1 MGPADLPAPLFQD
14 TKKSPSFKLDLQFR
28 DFFVSCSE
36 IPAYG
41 DENMTAQSRID
52 AQTRL
57 ILRIHMIWR
66 SLFAV
71 LAAGGAFL
79 LWTGQTD
86 LALWQ
91 KILLSVVAALLS
103 GFSAFGAVQ
112 LAKRNHAGRMTS
124 LVIDYLGFVACI
136 VVALNTGEFFIGIDA
151 LGETFGKGIPYLG
164 ITALGYFLGML
175 EEYFPAKRTTSE
187 SSLKAVS
194 RWVIIGGFI
203 LFLWQVDALNGVI
216 YFLGKL
222 VQPNGL
228 IAVTGLII
236 TGPALWSMTR
246 PTIAQALNVKNG
258 HAQIIN
264 GWLFLSPNLLGFLI
278 FFAGP
283 LLLSF
288 YFSFTDSDAI
298 RPPTWIGLENYAKLL
313 NIKFATLSSPDQLAR
328 EVVDIK
334 VYDEVGRFTFG
345 NTGILFAAADKFFW
359 LALRNTLTYVLF
371 AVPLSVIPALLLSNI
386 LNSKLPGM
394 KFYRAIYFIP
404 SIAAV
409 VGISLVWQWLYN
421 ATIGYINYFITLGIE
436 FWNNLFHAAVID
448 PKIQWVS
455 DENTALFAIIIIAAW
470 QTMGFNTVLFL
481 AGLQNIPG
489 ELYEAATVDGAGAWD
504 KFWGI
509 TLPMLAPTTFYVVS
523 TTTIQAMQVFE
534 QVFILMNPPEG
545 PNNSTITLVLYLY
558 RSGFQ
563 NFKQGYASA
572 IAWVLFIV
580 IFGLTLIQF
589 QRQRRSSIYE
599 S

>member
-1 MGPADLPAPLFQD
+1 
-14 TKKSPSFKLDLQFR
+14 
-28 DFFVSCSE
+28 
-36 IPAYG
+36 
-41 DENMTAQSRID
+41 MTAQSRID
-52 AQTRL
+52 AQTNL
-57 ILRIHMIWR
+57 LLRVHMIWR
-66 SLFAV
+66 ALFAV
-71 LAAGGAFL
+71 LATGAAVMI
-79 LWTGQTD
+79 WTGMPETP
-86 LALWQ
+86 LWQ
-91 KILLSVVAALLS
+91 KILLTVLAVIAAVLS
-103 GFSAFGAVQ
+103 AYGSFQIS
-112 LAKRNHAGRMTS
+112 KRSHSGRMTS
-124 LVIDYLGFVACI
+124 LFLDYLAFVACF
-136 VVALNTGEFFIGIDA
+136 VVALNAGEFFIGIDA
-151 LGETFGKGIPYLG
+151 LGENFSKGIPYLG
-164 ITALGYFLGML
+164 ITVLGYFLGVL
-175 EEYFPAKRTTSE
+175 EEYFPQRKANSE
-187 SSLKAVS
+187 NSLKVVS
-194 RWVIIGGFI
+194 RWVMIGGFI
-203 LFLWQVDALNGVI
+203 LFLWQVDALNGLI
-216 YFLGKL
+216 YFLTKL
-222 VQPNGL
+222 AQP
-228 IAVTGLII
+228 TGLTAAAGLVIF
-236 TGPALWSMTR
+236 GLSLWSMGR
-246 PTIAQALNVKNG
+246 PNMAHALNIKTG
-258 HAQIIN
+258 HEQVIN

-283 LLLSF
+283 LVLSF
-288 YFSFTDSDAI
+288 YFSFTDSDAFNT
-298 RPPTWIGLENYAKLL
+298 PNWVGFENYAKLL
-313 NIKFATLSSPDQLAR
+313 NIRFALLETPTQLAR

-334 VYDEVGRFTFG
+334 VYDEVGRFTIG
-345 NTGILFAAADKFFW
+345 NISILFAAADKFFW

-371 AVPLSVIPALLLSNI
+371 AVPLSVIPALILSNI

-394 KFYRAIYFIP
+394 KFYRAVYFMP

-436 FWNNLFHAAVID
+436 FWNNLFNAALID

-455 DENTALFAIIIIAAW
+455 DERTALMSVILIAAW

-534 QVFILMNPPEG
+534 QVFILMNPAEG

-572 IAWVLFIV
+572 IAWILFIA

-599 S
+599 G

>member
-1 MGPADLPAPLFQD
+1 MNEVI
-14 TKKSPSFKLDLQFR
+14 SLDVRTNQILLLQ
-28 DFFVSCSE
+28 S
-36 IPAYG
+36 
-41 DENMTAQSRID
+41 
-52 AQTRL
+52 
-57 ILRIHMIWR
+57 IWR
-66 SLFAV
+66 GVFAV
-71 LAAGGAFL
+71 LAAAGA
-79 LWTGQTD
+79 
-86 LALWQ
+86 LAPWLGWVTLDSNWQ
-91 KILLSVVAALLS
+91 KLLVSAILLIAAIAS
-103 GFSAFGAVQ
+103 GIGALQ
-112 LAKRNHAGRMTS
+112 LTRHRHAGRMIS
-124 LVIDYLGFVACI
+124 LALDYLAFVACAVI
-136 VVALNTGEFFIGIDA
+136 VLNTGEVFIGIDA
-151 LGETFGKGIPYLG
+151 LGETFGRGLPYLG
-164 ITALGYFLGML
+164 IAVAGYFLGTI
-175 EEYFPAKRTTSE
+175 EDRFPKRDVSTTTS
-187 SSLKAVS
+187 LKTVS
-194 RWVIIGGFI
+194 RWIILGGVV
-203 LFLWQVDALNGVI
+203 LFLWQIDAVNGVL

-222 VQPNGL
+222 LQP
-228 IAVTGLII
+228 TGLVAVAGTLIF
-236 TGPALWSMTR
+236 GLSLWSMMR
-246 PTIAQALNVKNG
+246 SEVAEALNAKTN
-258 HAQIIN
+258 HEQIIS

-283 LLLSF
+283 LILSF
-288 YFSFTDSDAI
+288 YFSFTDSDAFN
-298 RPPTWIGLENYAKLL
+298 PPNWVGLENYARIL
-313 NIKFATLSSPDQLAR
+313 NVRFAWLSSPTQLAR

-334 VYDEVGRFTFG
+334 VYDEVGRLALG
-345 NTGILFAAADKFFW
+345 NGGLLFAAADKFFW
-359 LALRNTLTYVLF
+359 LALRNTLTFVLF
-371 AVPLSVIPALLLSNI
+371 AMPLSVIPALVLSNV

-394 KFYRAIYFIP
+394 KFFRAVYFMP

-409 VGISLVWQWLYN
+409 VGIALVWQWLYN
-421 ATIGYINYFITLGIE
+421 ATIGYINYFITVGIE
-436 FWNNLFHAAVID
+436 FWNNLFNLAIID

-455 DENTALFAIIIIAAW
+455 DEKTALFAVILIAAW

-489 ELYEAATVDGAGAWD
+489 ELYEAATVDGAGPWA

-580 IFGLTLIQF
+580 IFGLTLVQF

>member
-1 MGPADLPAPLFQD
+1 
-14 TKKSPSFKLDLQFR
+14 
-28 DFFVSCSE
+28 
-36 IPAYG
+36 
-41 DENMTAQSRID
+41 MTAYSLTEPRTNLVLRLHFFWRILFSVIAVAGAIFLWTGGLTETPASQKIAGMIVLVFASILSSAGAVQISRRD
-52 AQTRL
+52 HGG
-57 ILRIHMIWR
+57 RII
-66 SLFAV
+66 SLVVDYLAFVVCFV
-71 LAAGGAFL
+71 LMLNTGGAFL
-79 LWTGQTD
+79 
-86 LALWQ
+86 
-91 KILLSVVAALLS
+91 
-103 GFSAFGAVQ
+103 
-112 LAKRNHAGRMTS
+112 
-124 LVIDYLGFVACI
+124 
-136 VVALNTGEFFIGIDA
+136 GIDA

-164 ITALGYFLGML
+164 IAIAGYLLSALD
-175 EEYFPAKRTTSE
+175 EYLPQKRQTSE
-187 SSLKAVS
+187 TSLKAAG
-194 RWVIIGGFI
+194 RWVMLAGFA
-203 LFLWQVDALNGVI
+203 LFLWQVGAVNGILN
-216 YFLGKL
+216 FLGRL
-222 VQPNGL
+222 AQPLGIASAAGVL
-228 IAVTGLII
+228 IFGTSLY
-236 TGPALWSMTR
+236 SMTR
-246 PTIAQALNVKNG
+246 EKIAQAL
-258 HAQIIN
+258 HAKTSHEQIIN
-264 GWLFLSPNLLGFLI
+264 GWLFLSPNLLGFLV

-283 LLLSF
+283 LILSF
-288 YFSFTDSDAI
+288 YFSFTDSDAFN
-298 RPPTWIGLENYAKLL
+298 PPNWVGFENYARIL
-313 NIKFATLSSPDQLAR
+313 NIRFAALSSPDQLAR

-334 VYDEVGRFTFG
+334 VYDEVGRFILG
-345 NTGILFAAADKFFW
+345 NGGILFAAADKFFW

-371 AVPLSVIPALLLSNI
+371 AVPLSVIPALILSNV

-394 KFYRAIYFIP
+394 KFYRAVYFMP

-421 ATIGYINYFITLGIE
+421 ATIGYINYFITVGIE
-436 FWNNLFHAAVID
+436 FWNNLFNLAIVD
-448 PKIQWVS
+448 PKVQWVS
-455 DENTALFAIIIIAAW
+455 DENTALFAVILIAAW
-470 QTMGFNTVLFL
+470 QTMGLNTVLFL

>member
-1 MGPADLPAPLFQD
+1 L
-14 TKKSPSFKLDLQFR
+14 LQ
-28 DFFVSCSE
+28 
-36 IPAYG
+36 
-41 DENMTAQSRID
+41 RID
-52 AQTRL
+52 LGGPLTAENGGMSNHNLRRRNMSDHHHPDALTRL
-57 ILRIHMIWR
+57 ILRVAVVWR
-66 SLFAV
+66 GIFAIFA
-71 LAAGGAFL
+71 AAGLIGA
-79 LWTGQTD
+79 WSGR
-86 LALWQ
+86 LAETPTWQ
-91 KILLSVVAALLS
+91 KILLSLILAVAAV
-103 GFSAFGAVQ
+103 FSAFA
-112 LAKRNHAGRMTS
+112 AFEIARRNHRGRVIS
-124 LVIDYLGFVACI
+124 LFLDYLAFVACA
-136 VVALNTGEFFIGIDA
+136 VMMLNTGEVFLGIDA
-151 LGETFGKGIPYLG
+151 LGETFGRGIPYLG
-164 ITALGYFLGML
+164 IVIVGYLLGSLDENLGR
-175 EEYFPAKRTTSE
+175 KRTAE
-187 SSLKAVS
+187 QSLKQVG
-194 RWVIIGGFI
+194 RWVMIIGFI
-203 LFLWQVDALNGVI
+203 LFLWQVDTFKGFLHFIGQLAQPAGLFSVAGVLIFGAAIWGMWRQSTATALHA
-216 YFLGKL
+216 K
-222 VQPNGL
+222 
-228 IAVTGLII
+228 TGHEQVL
-236 TGPALWSMTR
+236 
-246 PTIAQALNVKNG
+246 
-258 HAQIIN
+258 N

-288 YFSFTDSDAI
+288 YFSFTDSDAFNT
-298 RPPTWIGLENYAKLL
+298 PNWIGFENYAKIL
-313 NIKFATLSSPDQLAR
+313 NIKFVTLSSPDQLAK

-334 VYDEVGRFTFG
+334 VYDEVGRLKFG
-345 NTGILFAAADKFFW
+345 SWGILFAAADKLFW
-359 LALRNTLTYVLF
+359 LALRNTLTFVLF
-371 AVPLSVIPALLLSNI
+371 AVPLSVVPALILSNV

-394 KFYRAIYFIP
+394 KFYRAVYFLP

-421 ATIGYINYFITLGIE
+421 ATIGYINYFITLGID
-436 FWNNLFHAAVID
+436 FWNNLFHVTIVD

-455 DENTALFAIIIIAAW
+455 DENTALFAVILIAAW

-489 ELYEAATVDGAGAWD
+489 ELYEAATVDGAGPWA

-523 TTTIQAMQVFE
+523 TSTIQAMQVFE

>member
-1 MGPADLPAPLFQD
+1 
-14 TKKSPSFKLDLQFR
+14 
-28 DFFVSCSE
+28 
-36 IPAYG
+36 
-41 DENMTAQSRID
+41 MTAQSRID
-52 AQTRL
+52 TQTTL

-66 SLFAV
+66 ALFAALTLGV
-71 LAAGGAFL
+71 VIM
-79 LWTGQTD
+79 LWIGQAET
-86 LALWQ
+86 ALWQ
-91 KILLSVVAALLS
+91 KILLSIVGVVAS
-103 GFSAFGAVQ
+103 GFSAFGAFQ
-112 LAKRNHAGRMTS
+112 ISKRNHAGRMAS
-124 LVIDYLGFVACI
+124 LVIDYLGFVACF
-136 VVALNTGEFFIGIDA
+136 VVALNVGEFFIGIDA
-151 LGETFGKGIPYLG
+151 LGETFGKGVPYLG

-175 EEYFPAKRTTSE
+175 EEYFPRKSNSPET
-187 SSLKAVS
+187 SLKTVS
-194 RWVIIGGFI
+194 RWIMLGGFI
-203 LFLWQVDALNGVI
+203 LFLWQVDAVKGVI

-222 VQPNGL
+222 AQPGGL
-228 IAVTGLII
+228 AAVVGLVIF
-236 TGPALWSMTR
+236 GVSLWSMTR
-246 PTIAQALNVKNG
+246 PNISLALNTKTG
-258 HAQIIN
+258 HEQIIN

-298 RPPTWIGLENYAKLL
+298 STPVWVGLENYAKLL
-313 NIKFATLSSPDQLAR
+313 NIKFVTLASPDQLAR
-328 EVVDIK
+328 DVVDIK
-334 VYDEVGRFTFG
+334 IYDEVGRFTFG

-359 LALRNTLTYVLF
+359 LALRNTLVYVLF
-371 AVPLSVIPALLLSNI
+371 AVPLSVVPALILSNI

-394 KFYRAIYFIP
+394 KFYRAIYFMP

-436 FWNNLFHAAVID
+436 FWNNLFNVAVVD

-504 KFWGI
+504 RFWGI

>member
-1 MGPADLPAPLFQD
+1 MKD
-14 TKKSPSFKLDLQFR
+14 
-28 DFFVSCSE
+28 
-36 IPAYG
+36 
-41 DENMTAQSRID
+41 QSRID
-52 AQTRL
+52 AQTNL
-57 ILRIHMIWR
+57 LLRIHMIWR
-66 SLFAV
+66 ALFAV
-71 LAAGGAFL
+71 LSAAAIVVI
-79 LWTGQTD
+79 WTRMPETP
-86 LALWQ
+86 LWQ
-91 KILLSVVAALLS
+91 KVLVTVLAAVASL
-103 GFSAFGAVQ
+103 FSAYGSFHIS
-112 LAKRNHAGRMTS
+112 KRSHAGRMAS
-124 LVIDYLGFVACI
+124 LFLDYLAFVACF
-136 VVALNTGEFFIGIDA
+136 VVALNAGEFFIGIDA
-151 LGETFGKGIPYLG
+151 LGENFSKGIPYLG
-164 ITALGYFLGML
+164 ITVLGYFLGVL
-175 EEYFPAKRTTSE
+175 EDYFPQRKATSE
-187 SSLKAVS
+187 SSLKTVS
-194 RWVIIGGFI
+194 RWVMIGGLV
-203 LFLWQVDALNGVI
+203 LFLWQVNALNGLV
-216 YFLGKL
+216 YFLNKL
-222 VQPNGL
+222 AQP
-228 IAVTGLII
+228 TGLAAVA
-236 TGPALWSMTR
+236 GLVVFGLSLWSMSR
-246 PTIAQALNVKNG
+246 PNVAHALNVKTG
-258 HAQIIN
+258 HEQVIS

-283 LLLSF
+283 LILSF
-288 YFSFTDSDAI
+288 YFSFTDSDAFNT
-298 RPPTWIGLENYAKLL
+298 PNWVGFDNYAKLL
-313 NIKFATLSSPDQLAR
+313 NIRFALLETPTQLAR

-334 VYDEVGRFTFG
+334 VYDEVGRFTIG

-371 AVPLSVIPALLLSNI
+371 AVPLSVIPALILSNI

-394 KFYRAIYFIP
+394 KFYRAVYFMP

-421 ATIGYINYFITLGIE
+421 ATIGYINYFITLGVE
-436 FWNNLFHAAVID
+436 FWNNIFNAALLD

-455 DENTALFAIIIIAAW
+455 DERTALMSVILIAAW

-489 ELYEAATVDGAGAWD
+489 ELYEAATVDGAGAWG

-534 QVFILMNPPEG
+534 QVFILMNPAEG

-572 IAWVLFIV
+572 IAWILFIV

-599 S
+599 G

>member
-1 MGPADLPAPLFQD
+1 
-14 TKKSPSFKLDLQFR
+14 
-28 DFFVSCSE
+28 
-36 IPAYG
+36 
-41 DENMTAQSRID
+41 MTAQSRID
-52 AQTRL
+52 AQTSL
-57 ILRIHMIWR
+57 ILRIHIIWR
-66 SLFAV
+66 ALFAI
-71 LAAGGAFL
+71 LAAGVL
-79 LWTGQTD
+79 VMLWAGQTEM
-86 LALWQ
+86 ALWQ
-91 KILLSVVAALLS
+91 KILLSVVAALVS
-103 GFSAFGAVQ
+103 GFSAFGAFQ
-112 LAKRNHAGRMTS
+112 ISKRNHAGRMAS
-124 LVIDYLGFVACI
+124 LVIDYLVFVASI
-136 VVALNTGEFFIGIDA
+136 VIALNTGEFFIGIDA

-175 EEYFPAKRTTSE
+175 EDYFPSKNKSSE
-187 SSLKAVS
+187 SSLKVVS
-194 RWVIIGGFI
+194 RWVMIGGFI
-203 LFLWQVDALNGVI
+203 LFLWQVDAVNGVI

-228 IAVTGLII
+228 IAVAGLVIS
-236 TGPALWSMTR
+236 GLSLWSMSR
-246 PTIAQALNVKNG
+246 PTIAQALNVKTG
-258 HAQIIN
+258 HEQIIN

-328 EVVDIK
+328 DVVDIK

-345 NTGILFAAADKFFW
+345 NTGILFPAADKFFW

-394 KFYRAIYFIP
+394 KFYRAVYFMP

-436 FWNNLFHAAVID
+436 FWNNLFNAAVID

>member
-1 MGPADLPAPLFQD
+1 
-14 TKKSPSFKLDLQFR
+14 
-28 DFFVSCSE
+28 
-36 IPAYG
+36 
-41 DENMTAQSRID
+41 MTAQSQMV
-52 AQTRL
+52 AQTNFSLRL
-57 ILRIHMIWR
+57 HALWR
-66 SLFAV
+66 GLFAL
-71 LAAGGAFL
+71 LALVSVGVI
-79 LWTGQTD
+79 WTRAAET
-86 LALWQ
+86 ALWQ
-91 KILLSVVAALLS
+91 KIVISIVGILVAVLSVY
-103 GFSAFGAVQ
+103 GAYQ
-112 LAKRNHAGRMTS
+112 ISKRSHSGRMVS
-124 LVIDYLGFVACI
+124 LVLDYLGFVFCF
-136 VVALNTGEFFIGIDA
+136 VFALNAGEFFIGIDA
-151 LGETFGKGIPYLG
+151 LGENFGRGIPYLG
-164 ITALGYFLGML
+164 ITALGYFLGIL
-175 EEYFPAKRTTSE
+175 EEYFPVKNKGPE
-187 SSLKAVS
+187 SSLKTAS
-194 RWVIIGGFI
+194 KWVMLGGLA
-203 LFLWQVDALNGVI
+203 LFLWQVNTLNGII

-222 VQPNGL
+222 AQPNGVA
-228 IAVTGLII
+228 AVVGLVIFVLS
-236 TGPALWSMTR
+236 LWSMNR
-246 PTIAQALNVKNG
+246 PDMAQALNVKTG
-258 HAQIIN
+258 HEQIIN

-298 RPPTWIGLENYAKLL
+298 RTPNWVGFENYAKIL
-313 NIKFATLSSPDQLAR
+313 NIKFVTLDAPDQLAR
-328 EVVDIK
+328 DAVDIK

-345 NTGILFAAADKFFW
+345 DTGILFAAEDKFFW
-359 LALRNTLTYVLF
+359 LALRNTLTFVLF
-371 AVPLSVIPALLLSNI
+371 AVPLSVIPALVLSNI

-394 KFYRAIYFIP
+394 KFFRAVYFMP

-421 ATIGYINYFITLGIE
+421 ATIGYINYFITLGLG
-436 FWNNLFHAAVID
+436 FWNNLFNVVIVD

-455 DENTALFAIIIIAAW
+455 DEKTALLAIIIIAAW

-563 NFKQGYASA
+563 NFQQGYASA

-580 IFGLTLIQF
+580 IFGLTTIQF

-599 S
+599 G